1 VGEAGF
7 RIPVVVN
14 CGYTALSGSI
24 LKRKQE
30 SEELRLS
37 PHFKSLLEAFV
48 PSTANNIL
56 TEVLR

>member
-1 VGEAGF
+1 M
-7 RIPVVVN
+7 N